1 MEVILLERIEKLG
14 QMGDI
19 VKVKP
24 GFARN
29 YLLPQKKALRATKD
43 NLAHFEKRRA
53 ELEAS
58 NLSHRTEAEAAA
70 GKLEGLSL
78 VLIRSASEAGQL
90 YGSVNARDIAESL
103 ADNKVTVERR
113 QVELAA
119 PIKTLGI
126 HEARIRLHPEVA
138 VTIVLNVAPS
148 EDEARRQAAEA
159 APAAEE
165 IASEAAAEAVVEAA
179 EEVAEAAITE
189 EVAEEFFE
197 EPAAVAEGDEDEPAA
212 SDGADEAEKPA

>member
-29 YLLPQKKALRATKD
+29 FLLPQKKALRATKD
-43 NLAHFEKRRA
+43 NLSHFEHRRA

-58 NLSHRTEAEAAA
+58 NLSEKTEAEAAA
-70 GKLEGLSL
+70 GKMEGLSL
-78 VLIRSASEAGQL
+78 VLIRSASEAGHL
-90 YGSVNARDIAESL
+90 YGSVSARDIAEAL
-103 ADNKVTVERR
+103 ADNSVTVQRR

-119 PIKTLGI
+119 PIKTLGL
-126 HEARIRLHPEVA
+126 HEARVRLHPEVA
-138 VTIVLNVAPS
+138 VTVVLNVAQS
-148 EDEARRQAAEA
+148 EDEARTQAAHLAPAVEEA
-159 APAAEE
+159 AP
-165 IASEAAAEAVVEAA
+165 EAAAEAVVEAA
-179 EEVAEAAITE
+179 EEVAEASITE

-197 EPAAVAEGDEDEPAA
+197 EPGAATEG
-212 SDGADEAEKPA
+212 GADDEAEKPA